1 MNRIKKDIVFWILFI
16 VLYIMTAIFM
26 VILPD
31 KIPLDIFDLEGEW
44 GSKYYFVKVSV
55 AFSIIELVFYFG
67 YRWLIGKKLKK
78 ITDEREQAV
87 IKNSESHNKI
97 MMLALLFMITILY
110 FVIFLIKYLAIQG
123 HDINMADIVGV
134 VTSIYMS
141 IAWIMLGNYM
151 PRMHEN
157 KESFGQRWK
166 NITPQTQRKVNKISG
181 IVLMLCG
188 VLSLILTFVV
198 HNIYAIIITFGLTFI
213 TAVMLFV
220 ITYIVYTKEENK
232 INDSI

>member
-44 GSKYYFVKVSV
+44 GSKYYFVKISV

-67 YRWLIGKKLKK
+67 YRWLTGKKLKK

-97 MMLALLFMITILY
+97 MMLALFFMITILY

-213 TAVMLFV
+213 TAVMLLV

-232 INDSI
+232 TNDSI

>member
-198 HNIYAIIITFGLTFI
+198 HNIYAIIITFVLTFI

>member
-1 MNRIKKDIVFWILFI
+1 MNRIKKDIVFWILFV
-16 VLYIMTAIFM
+16 VLYIMTIIFM

-31 KIPLDIFDLEGEW
+31 KIPLDIFDIEGEW
-44 GSKYYFVKVSV
+44 GSKYCFVKVSV

-67 YRWLIGKKLKK
+67 YRWLTGKKLKK

-97 MMLALLFMITILY
+97 MMLALFFMITILY

-157 KESFGQRWK
+157 KEAFGQRWK

-181 IVLMLCG
+181 IVLMICG

-213 TAVMLFV
+213 TAVMLFG

-232 INDSI
+232 TNDSI

>member
-166 NITPQTQRKVNKISG
+166 NITTQTQRKVNKISG

-198 HNIYAIIITFGLTFI
+198 HNIYAIIITFVLTFI

>member
-31 KIPLDIFDLEGEW
+31 KSPLDIFDLEGEW

-67 YRWLIGKKLKK
+67 YRWLTGKKLKK

-97 MMLALLFMITILY
+97 MMLALFFMITILY
-110 FVIFLIKYLAIQG
+110 FVIFLIKYL
-123 HDINMADIVGV
+123 
-134 VTSIYMS
+134 
-141 IAWIMLGNYM
+141 
-151 PRMHEN
+151 
-157 KESFGQRWK
+157 
-166 NITPQTQRKVNKISG
+166 
-181 IVLMLCG
+181 
-188 VLSLILTFVV
+188 
-198 HNIYAIIITFGLTFI
+198 
-213 TAVMLFV
+213 
-220 ITYIVYTKEENK
+220 
-232 INDSI
+232 

>member
-1 MNRIKKDIVFWILFI
+1 MNRIKKDMFFWILFV
-16 VLYIMTAIFM
+16 VLYIMTVIFM

-44 GSKYYFVKVSV
+44 GSKYYFVKVCV
-55 AFSIIELVFYFG
+55 AISIVELFFYFG

-78 ITDEREQAV
+78 TTDEREQVV
-87 IKNSESHNKI
+87 IKNSQSHNKI
-97 MMLALLFMITILY
+97 MMLALFLMITILY

-141 IAWIMLGNYM
+141 IAWIMIGNYM

-213 TAVMLFV
+213 TAVMLLV

-232 INDSI
+232 TNDSI

>member
-26 VILPD
+26 VVLPD

-55 AFSIIELVFYFG
+55 VFSIIELVFYFG
-67 YRWLIGKKLKK
+67 YRWFTGKKLKK

-87 IKNSESHNKI
+87 IKNSESHNKR
-97 MMLALLFMITILY
+97 MMLALFFMITILY

>member
-16 VLYIMTAIFM
+16 VLYIMTIIFM

-55 AFSIIELVFYFG
+55 AFSIVELVFYFG
-67 YRWLIGKKLKK
+67 YRWLTGKKLKK

-87 IKNSESHNKI
+87 IKNSQSHNKI
-97 MMLALLFMITILY
+97 MMLALFFMITILY
-110 FVIFLIKYLAIQG
+110 FVIFLINYLAIQG

-141 IAWIMLGNYM
+141 IAWIMIGNYM

-213 TAVMLFV
+213 TAVMLFG

-232 INDSI
+232 TNDSI